1 MSLRLELDKELE
13 RKFRELAMRRYG
25 FAKGSIKKAAE
36 TAIKRWTE
44 TAEVGLKKEKTDVNA
59 RALEML
65 RKGFKMGKI
74 TWKSRDELHER

>member
-1 MSLRLELDKELE
+1 MQTKTITISVKKDVEE
-13 RKFRELAMRRYG
+13 RFRKIAGSTYGKHKGYLGKAVTEAMTTWV
-25 FAKGSIKKAAE
+25 E
-36 TAIKRWTE
+36 
-44 TAEVGLKKEKTDVNA
+44 KKERSDVNA

>member
-1 MSLRLELDKELE
+1 MQTKTITISVKRDVEE
-13 RKFRELAMRRYG
+13 RFRKLAGATYG
-25 FAKGSIKKAAE
+25 KHKGYLGKAITEAMIEWEKK
-36 TAIKRWTE
+36 K
-44 TAEVGLKKEKTDVNA
+44 LSTDVNV